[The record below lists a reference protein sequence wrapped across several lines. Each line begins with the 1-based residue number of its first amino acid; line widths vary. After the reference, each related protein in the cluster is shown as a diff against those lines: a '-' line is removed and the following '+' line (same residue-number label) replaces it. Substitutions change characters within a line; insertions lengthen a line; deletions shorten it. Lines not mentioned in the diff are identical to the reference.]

1 MSDLN
6 FKSLS
11 REMAGKQK
19 GSSSIL
25 LLTIITLVAVIVMWA
40 ATTELDNVVRGSGTT
55 VSEARNQ
62 MVQSSEPGVI
72 TQRYVAEGD
81 FVKKDQVLF
90 DIDPVDTKT
99 QLDQAQ
105 KRFTTL
111 TIKAIRLK
119 AEVNNEIPKFDTQ
132 LIEIAPETITTELA
146 LYRAR
151 LEDLKT
157 RTAILDQRRIQKLN
171 EIEELKIQYNTANRG
186 LQLIQKEIS
195 TLEPLVKTGLAP
207 ETRLIS
213 LRREEE
219 NSIGQAN
226 SAEVLKLDC
235 QLD

>member
-105 KRFTTL
+105 TFHDLNDKGGP
-111 TIKAIRLK
+111 AK
-119 AEVNNEIPKFDTQ
+119 AEVKNKIPEFETQ
-132 LIEIAPETITTELA
+132 IIETAPETIATELA

-151 LEDLKT
+151 LEDLNT
-157 RTAILDQRRIQKLN
+157 RTAILTK
-171 EIEELKIQYNTANRG
+171 EEFK
-186 LQLIQKEIS
+186 S
-195 TLEPLVKTGLAP
+195 
-207 ETRLIS
+207 
-213 LRREEE
+213 
-219 NSIGQAN
+219 
-226 SAEVLKLDC
+226 
-235 QLD
+235 